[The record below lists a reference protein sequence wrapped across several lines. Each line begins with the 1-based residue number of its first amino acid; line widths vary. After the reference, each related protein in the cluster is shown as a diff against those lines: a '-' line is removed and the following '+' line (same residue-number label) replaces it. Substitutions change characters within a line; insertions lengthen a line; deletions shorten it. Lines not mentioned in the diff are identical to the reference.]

1 MTKYPLFI
9 CVVFFYVNT
18 FGQGINN
25 FSFTGNLVFNG
36 QTFQEDLSIGAE
48 ERDPNLTSNLNL
60 LLRYKDYITTGLRYD
75 VYKNPITGFEK

>member
-1 MTKYPLFI
+1 MTKYFLFI
-9 CVVFFYVNT
+9 FFILFYSKS

-25 FSFTGNLVFNG
+25 FSLNGNLVLNA

-60 LLRYKDYITTGLRYD
+60 LLRYKDYITTGLRFD
-75 VYKNPITGFEK
+75 V